1 MPGKRG
7 GNDQMME
14 NWVAVK
20 IGGGDG
26 TLERMRKGKLYYK
39 LRKLRNLYSNLIT
52 S

>member
-1 MPGKRG
+1 
-7 GNDQMME
+7 MME

-39 LRKLRNLYSNLIT
+39 LRKLRNLYSQSYYKLRKVKLEK
-52 S
+52 

>member
-1 MPGKRG
+1 
-7 GNDQMME
+7 MME

-39 LRKLRNLYSNLIT
+39 LRKLRNLYSQPYYKLRKVKLEK
-52 S
+52 